1 MSDPDVIIKV
11 RTRDGKLYKVPDA
24 VFVEICDSE
33 GSLAGLVH
41 KDPLTEGVVLYTS
54 ADEQFNNY
62 CKMFKRKG
70 TRDKSS

>member
-1 MSDPDVIIKV
+1 MSDSDVIIKV

-41 KDPLTEGVVLYTS
+41 KDPLTGGVVLYTS
-54 ADEQFNNY
+54 ADGQFDNY

-70 TRDKSS
+70 TKDKSA

>member
-1 MSDPDVIIKV
+1 MSDPNVIIKV

-41 KDPLTEGVVLYTS
+41 KDPLTGGVVLYTS
-54 ADEQFNNY
+54 ADGQFDNY
-62 CKMFKRKG
+62 CRMFKRKG
-70 TRDKSS
+70 TKDKSV